1 VRLGPAVAEFVEPA
15 DGETVLIQYLDAML
29 GQQPGF
35 EDVAVLG
42 AMDAAS
48 PDYEPPGEAVTVRLT
63 GGVPRDVLVSNIQL
77 TITAW
82 GAGPGDEI
90 RASDIARRCTGLV
103 LFAARRGYMGETVV
117 NDVQTL
123 SQPYKDSDPITSR
136 ARYSATFA
144 VSMRGQIVS
153 A

>member
-1 VRLGPAVAEFVEPA
+1 MVELVEPA
-15 DGETVLIQYLDAML
+15 DGETVLILYLRNLL

-35 EDVAVLG
+35 ETVEVLG
-42 AMDAAS
+42 AMNATS

-63 GGVPRDVLVSNIQL
+63 GGVPRDVLVSDLQL

-90 RASDIARRCTGLV
+90 RASDIARRSAGLI
-103 LFAARRGYMGETVV
+103 LAAERLGYMGQTVCNSV
-117 NDVQTL
+117 RAL
-123 SQPYKDSDPITSR
+123 SLPYQDSDPVTSR

-144 VSMRGQIVS
+144 VSMRGQIVN

>member
-1 VRLGPAVAEFVEPA
+1 MVEIVEPA
-15 DGETVLIQYLDAML
+15 DGETVLIQYLDHML

-35 EDVAVLG
+35 ESVAVLG

-48 PDYEPPGEAVTVRLT
+48 PDYEPPAEAVTVRLT
-63 GGVPRDVLVSNIQL
+63 GGVPRDVLVANLQL

-82 GAGPGDEI
+82 AAGPGDEI
-90 RASDIARRCTGLV
+90 RASDIARRSAGLI
-103 LFAARRGYMGETVV
+103 LAAARLGYMGETVCNNV
-117 NDVQTL
+117 LAL
-123 SQPYKDSDPITSR
+123 SLPYKDSDPVTSR

-144 VSMRGQIVS
+144 VSMRGQIVG

>member
-1 VRLGPAVAEFVEPA
+1 MVEIVEPA
-15 DGETVLIQYLDAML
+15 DGETVLILYLRNLM
-29 GQQPGF
+29 GMQPGF
-35 EDVAVLG
+35 EQVKVLG
-42 AMDAAS
+42 AMDAES

-63 GGVPRDVLVSNIQL
+63 GGVPRDLLVADIQL

-82 GAGPGDEI
+82 GKDAGDDV

-103 LFAARRGYMGETVV
+103 LAAERLGYMGQTVCNSV
-117 NDVQTL
+117 RAL
-123 SQPYKDSDPITSR
+123 SLPYKDSDPVTSR

-144 VSMRGQIVS
+144 VSMRGQIVR

>member
-1 VRLGPAVAEFVEPA
+1 VVEIVEPA
-15 DGETVLIQYLDAML
+15 DGETVLILYLRNLL

-35 EDVAVLG
+35 ETVAVVG

-48 PDYEPPGEAVTVRLT
+48 PEYEPPAEAVTVRLT
-63 GGVPRDVLVSNIQL
+63 GGVPRDVAVDDVQL

-82 GAGPGDEI
+82 GPGPGDEV
-90 RASDIARRCTGLV
+90 RASDICRRCAGLIR
-103 LFAARRGYMGETVV
+103 AAERLGYMGETVCTNV
-117 NDVQTL
+117 RVL
-123 SQPYKDSDPITSR
+123 SLPYKDSDPVTSR

-144 VSMRGQIVS
+144 VSMRGQIVR

>member
-1 VRLGPAVAEFVEPA
+1 VVEIIEPA
-15 DGETVLIQYLDAML
+15 DGETVLILYLRNLL

-35 EDVAVLG
+35 EDVVVIG

-48 PDYEPPGEAVTVRLT
+48 PEYEPPPEAVTVRLT
-63 GGVPRDVLVSNIQL
+63 GGVPRDLLVDNVQL

-82 GAGPGDEI
+82 ADIGGEV
-90 RASDIARRCTGLV
+90 RASDICRRSAGLIR
-103 LFAARRGYMGETVV
+103 AAERLGYMGQTVC
-117 NDVQTL
+117 NSVQVL
-123 SQPYKDSDPITSR
+123 SLPYKDSDPITSR

-144 VSMRGQIVS
+144 VSMRGQIVN